1 MSVYAGID
9 VHRKRSQVAVVG
21 SEETVALNRN
31 VVDGKEPVLKLIGG
45 LPAGTPV
52 AVEAAFGWGWLADL
66 LENYGFEAHLVQ
78 PSAVQGD
85 RFGQAE
91 ERQGRC
97 GDLGAVAAGG
107 SAARG
112 LDRVSGGAP
121 VAGAAAP
128 PGQPGAAVHPS
139 CATGSTP
146 WWPTSVTTGLELT
159 GPGRAA
165 AGWRVRRAWSA
176 DKPLIYQ

>member
-52 AVEAAFGWGWLADL
+52 AVDAAFGWGWLADL

-128 PGQPGAAVHPS
+128 PGQPGAAVHP
-139 CATGSTP
+139 AAQPDPRRGGRLRLRP
-146 WWPTSVTTGLELT
+146 DWNLLDRA
-159 GPGRAA
+159 GPRL
-165 AGWRVRRAWSA
+165 AGGCGAPGAQTNR
-176 DKPLIYQ
+176 